1 MKNIASILVVLLA
14 FSFTAE
20 AQRSNRA
27 RMGSNMS
34 PEQSSTL
41 TAKKMALQ
49 LDLSKDQINKVAK
62 LFEEK
67 AKQRAEAAHERAK
80 KVADTRIKIA
90 KIKKDSKDN
99 ADFKKRVV
107 AEVKDGKMQ
116 RRGTARGRSGA
127 DFNSKN
133 KALDAQL
140 DFKAKIKK
148 ILTPVQYEK
157 FQKLSKTRVK
167 KAKGKMT
174 KKRMAK
180 GKSSKNKK
188 SSPKRTRR
196 AR

>member
-20 AQRSNRA
+20 AQRTNRA

-34 PEQSSTL
+34 PEQRSTL
-41 TAKKMALQ
+41 TAKRMALQ

-99 ADFKKRVV
+99 ADFKKRVA
-107 AEVKDGKMQ
+107 AEEKNGKMQ
-116 RRGTARGRSGA
+116 RRGAARGRYRG
-127 DFNSKN
+127 DINRKN
-133 KALDAQL
+133 K
-140 DFKAKIKK
+140 
-148 ILTPVQYEK
+148 T
-157 FQKLSKTRVK
+157 
-167 KAKGKMT
+167 
-174 KKRMAK
+174 
-180 GKSSKNKK
+180 
-188 SSPKRTRR
+188 
-196 AR
+196 